1 MFLLLGAAA
10 GVGGVMAWRK
20 WATPFFNPQQESAP
34 RKRQEPSLQHDE
46 YKKMQLQLEK
56 YKEDKRKGPCKILSL
71 NVNVI
76 FLYYGLLKISEKSI
90 W

>member
-1 MFLLLGAAA
+1 MR
-10 GVGGVMAWRK
+10 V
-20 WATPFFNPQQESAP
+20 
-34 RKRQEPSLQHDE
+34 
-46 YKKMQLQLEK
+46 KKILEQMPEK

-90 W
+90 